1 MLYFI
6 VDTWLGIQ
14 YQVDS
19 ETACRILESAYTTMT
34 CIVRRDV

>member
-6 VDTWLGIQ
+6 IDSFMGITF
-14 YQVDS
+14 QVDS
-19 ETACRILESAYTTMT
+19 ETACRFLEASYTTMT